1 MGFLS
6 WLESTAYSEWIV
18 SGLTGWPLVLSMH
31 AVGTS
36 IIVGI
41 SFVLNLRLLGLFKPI
56 PITALHGLLSIG
68 WIGVALNVYSGLSL
82 FMAQATFYVTESPAF
97 LVKITFVIL
106 AITNLHYTQ
115 KVLKREAADWDAA
128 DAVPRLGMILAG
140 SSLAFLTMAVLAG
153 RLIAYL

>member
-41 SFVLNLRLLGLFKPI
+41 SFALNLRLLGLFKPI

>member
-6 WLESTAYSEWIV
+6 WLEQTAYSEWIV
-18 SGLTGWPLVLSMH
+18 SGLTGWPLVLSLH

-68 WIGVALNVYSGLSL
+68 WIGIALNVYSGLSL

-106 AITNLHYTQ
+106 AIANLHYTQ
-115 KVLKREAADWDAA
+115 KVLQREAADWDAA
-128 DAVPRLGMILAG
+128 GAVPRLGMILAG
-140 SSLAFLTMAVLAG
+140 GSLAFLTMAVLAG

>member
-1 MGFLS
+1 MGFLI

-56 PITALHGLLSIG
+56 PITALRSLLSIG
-68 WIGVALNVYSGLSL
+68 WIGVALNVFSGLSL

-115 KVLKREAADWDAA
+115 KVLKRDAADWDAA
-128 DAVPRLGMILAG
+128 GAVPKLGMILAG
-140 SSLAFLTMAVLAG
+140 GSLAFLTMAVLAG

>member
-6 WLESTAYSEWIV
+6 WLETTAYSEWIV

-36 IIVGI
+36 LIVGTALT
-41 SFVLNLRLLGLFKPI
+41 LNLRLLGLFKPI
-56 PITALHGLLSIG
+56 PISALHGLLSIG
-68 WIGVALNVYSGLSL
+68 WFGIALNVYSGLSL
-82 FMAQATFYVTESPAF
+82 FMAQATFYVTSPPF

-106 AITNLHYTQ
+106 GIANLHYTQ
-115 KVLKREAADWDAA
+115 KVLKREAAGWDEAG
-128 DAVPRLGMILAG
+128 AVPQLGMILSG
-140 SSLAFLTMAVLAG
+140 CSLTFWTMGVLAG